1 MAHDISCVPW
11 SALGSGS
18 VGDRRSDNR
27 MTLPSVALPVSSW
40 SAYKLEDYSLSIFTV
55 VDEGDTVSVL
65 GKVGILVSADLE
77 PGGQL
82 YISKE
87 IHCS

>member
-1 MAHDISCVPW
+1 VPW